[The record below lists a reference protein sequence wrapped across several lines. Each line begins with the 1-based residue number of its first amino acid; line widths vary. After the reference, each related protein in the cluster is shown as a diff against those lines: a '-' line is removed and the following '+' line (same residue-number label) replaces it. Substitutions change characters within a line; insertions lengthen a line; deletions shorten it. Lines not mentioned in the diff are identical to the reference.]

1 MRRTIKPGLWSKRLY
16 LSNDD
21 WLRDKILKMKKK
33 ILEEK
38 ESLRK
43 ETEENESINKFYME
57 DIEINDKNGEEKDAK
72 T

>member
-57 DIEINDKNGEEKDAK
+57 DIKINDKNGEEKDAK

>member
-1 MRRTIKPGLWSKRLY
+1 
-16 LSNDD
+16 
-21 WLRDKILKMKKK
+21 MKKK

>member
-1 MRRTIKPGLWSKRLY
+1 
-16 LSNDD
+16 
-21 WLRDKILKMKKK
+21 MKKK

-57 DIEINDKNGEEKDAK
+57 DIKINDKNGEEKDAK